1 VSYPDLSLMRNNVS
15 MHLNKMKVTQT
26 ITDLCRNKNILAFL

>member
-1 VSYPDLSLMRNNVS
+1 MQNNVS

-26 ITDLCRNKNILAFL
+26 ITSFV